1 MITVTELN
9 KIKESLLNGMKEN
22 FKQEGSLEPITILV
36 GQDGEMAIIS
46 TPYTNQTEK
55 RLMIGGVKQ
64 MCKQMNPA
72 AIAMIN
78 EAWMAT
84 IPKGSKSDQEKFQ
97 KELKESGKSVKD
109 ISGRKEC
116 AVMIFETA
124 YSHEM
129 IIRDIDKVNNDLINE
144 MRTNKVESI
153 FCNMLAPVSKN

>member
-22 FKQEGSLEPITILV
+22 FKKEGSLEPIMILV
-36 GQDGEMAIIS
+36 GQDGKLAIVS

-78 EAWMAT
+78 EAWMAM
-84 IPKGSKSDQEKFQ
+84 IPKGEREKFE
-97 KELKESGKSVKD
+97 KELKDSGKSVKD
-109 ISGRKEC
+109 VVGRKEC
-116 AVMIFETA
+116 AIMIFETA

-144 MRTNKVESI
+144 VRTNEVESI